1 MSPIEDRVLAL
12 AGVFQSARL
21 VQRLAYT
28 NTVISQPYG
37 ASMYSVL
44 VTDAAQTY
52 EVFGM
57 ESPSDMAPLKP
68 GLESVRDKL
77 KGNTDREEFEIA
89 RYVVNLI
96 QLASQLQGDK
106 QMMQQLS
113 DGIDA
118 IAAAFPPDR
127 KWLHGEEPSDTLI
140 KRIAD
145 LYSSTIS
152 NMMPRII
159 VNGDETVLKNEMT
172 AARIR
177 AVLMAGIRAAHL
189 WWQLGGRRWHLL
201 FRRKQV
207 ADTARRLLAQ
217 QAI

>member
-1 MSPIEDRVLAL
+1 VSPIEDRVLAL

-37 ASMYSVL
+37 ASIYSIL
-44 VTDAAQTY
+44 VTDAAHTY
-52 EVFGM
+52 EVFGL
-57 ESPSDMAPLKP
+57 ESPSDLAPLKP

-106 QMMQQLS
+106 HMMQQVS

-118 IAAAFPPDR
+118 IAAAFPPDPN
-127 KWLHGEEPSDTLI
+127 WLHGEEPSDTLI
-140 KRIAD
+140 RRIAEV
-145 LYSSTIS
+145 YTSTIS
-152 NMMPRII
+152 NMLPRII
-159 VNGDETVLKNEMT
+159 VNGDESVLKNEMT

-189 WWQLGGRRWHLL
+189 WWQLGGRRWQLL

-207 ADTARRLLAQ
+207 ADTARRLLDQ
-217 QAI
+217 QAV

>member
-12 AGVFQSARL
+12 AGIFQAARL
-21 VQRLAYT
+21 VHRLAYT

-57 ESPSDMAPLKP
+57 ESPKDMAPLKP

-96 QLASQLQGDK
+96 QLASQLQDDK
-106 QMMQQLS
+106 HMMLRLS
-113 DGIDA
+113 DGIDS
-118 IAAAFPPDR
+118 IAAAFPPD
-127 KWLHGEEPSDTLI
+127 KSWLHGEEPSGTMI

-159 VNGDETVLKNEMT
+159 VNGEEAILKNEMT
-172 AARIR
+172 AAKIR
-177 AVLMAGIRAAHL
+177 AMLMAGIRAAHL

-207 ADTARRLLAQ
+207 ADTARRLLTQLAV
-217 QAI
+217 

>member
-21 VQRLAYT
+21 AQRLAYT

-37 ASMYSVL
+37 ASIYSIL
-44 VTDAAQTY
+44 VTDAAHTY
-52 EVFGM
+52 EVFGL
-57 ESPSDMAPLKP
+57 ESPSDLAPLKP

-89 RYVVNLI
+89 RYVVHLI

-106 QMMQQLS
+106 KMMQQLS

-118 IAAAFPPDR
+118 IAAAFPPNPN
-127 KWLHGEEPSDTLI
+127 WLHGEEPSDTLI
-140 KRIAD
+140 RRIAD
-145 LYSSTIS
+145 VYTSTIS

-159 VNGDETVLKNEMT
+159 INGEESVLKNEMT

-189 WWQLGGRRWHLL
+189 WWQLGGRRWQLL

-207 ADTARRLLAQ
+207 ADAARRLLGQ
-217 QAI
+217 QAV

>member
-12 AGVFQSARL
+12 AGVFQSAKL
-21 VQRLAYT
+21 AQRLAYT

-37 ASMYSVL
+37 ASIYSIL
-44 VTDAAQTY
+44 VTDAEQTY

-57 ESPSDMAPLKP
+57 ESPTDMAPLRL
-68 GLESVRDKL
+68 GLEMVRDKL
-77 KGNTDREEFEIA
+77 KGGTDREEFEIA

-96 QLASQLQGDK
+96 QLASQLQSDD

-118 IAAAFPPDR
+118 IAAAFPPNPN
-127 KWLHGEEPSDTLI
+127 WLHGEEPSDTLI
-140 KRIAD
+140 QRIAD
-145 LYSSTIS
+145 VYTSTIS

-159 VNGDETVLKNEMT
+159 INGEESVLKNEM
-172 AARIR
+172 AAAKIR
-177 AVLMAGIRAAHL
+177 VVLMAGIRAAHL
-189 WWQLGGRRWHLL
+189 WWQLGGRRWQLL

-207 ADTARRLLAQ
+207 ADTARRLLA
-217 QAI
+217 

>member
-12 AGVFQSARL
+12 AGVFQAARL

-28 NTVISQPYG
+28 NTVISLPYG
-37 ASMYSVL
+37 ASMYSIV
-44 VTDAAQTY
+44 VTDAVHTY
-52 EVFGM
+52 EIFGM
-57 ESPSDMAPLKP
+57 ESPTDMAPLKP

-96 QLASQLQGDK
+96 QLASELQSDK
-106 QMMQQLS
+106 QMMQQVS

-118 IAAAFPPDR
+118 IAAAFPPNPD
-127 KWLHGEEPSDTLI
+127 WLHGEEPSDALI

-145 LYSSTIS
+145 LYSATIS

-159 VNGDETVLKNEMT
+159 VNGEEAVLKNEMT
-172 AARIR
+172 AAKIR

-207 ADTARRLLAQ
+207 ADTARRLLAH
-217 QAI
+217 QAV

>member
-12 AGVFQSARL
+12 AGVFQSAKL
-21 VQRLAYT
+21 AQRLAYT

-37 ASMYSVL
+37 ASIYSIL
-44 VTDAAQTY
+44 VTDAEQTY

-57 ESPSDMAPLKP
+57 ESPTDMAPLRL
-68 GLESVRDKL
+68 GLEMVRDKL
-77 KGNTDREEFEIA
+77 KGGTDREEFEIA

-96 QLASQLQGDK
+96 QLASQLQSDK

-118 IAAAFPPDR
+118 IAAAFPPNPN
-127 KWLHGEEPSDTLI
+127 WLHGEEPSDTLI
-140 KRIAD
+140 QRIAD
-145 LYSSTIS
+145 VYTSTIS

-159 VNGDETVLKNEMT
+159 INGEESVLKNEM
-172 AARIR
+172 AAAKIR
-177 AVLMAGIRAAHL
+177 VVLMAGIRAAHL
-189 WWQLGGRRWHLL
+189 WWQLGGRRWQLL

-207 ADTARRLLAQ
+207 ADTARRLLA
-217 QAI
+217 

>member
-12 AGVFQSARL
+12 AGVFQSAKL
-21 VQRLAYT
+21 AQRLAYT

-37 ASMYSVL
+37 ASIYSIL
-44 VTDAAQTY
+44 VTDAEQTY

-57 ESPSDMAPLKP
+57 ESPTDMAPLRL
-68 GLESVRDKL
+68 GLEMVRDKL
-77 KGNTDREEFEIA
+77 KGGTDREEFEIA

-96 QLASQLQGDK
+96 QLASQLQSDD

-118 IAAAFPPDR
+118 IAAAFPPNPN
-127 KWLHGEEPSDTLI
+127 WLHGEEPSDTLI
-140 KRIAD
+140 QRIAD
-145 LYSSTIS
+145 VYTSTIT

-159 VNGDETVLKNEMT
+159 INGEESVLKNEMT
-172 AARIR
+172 AAKIR
-177 AVLMAGIRAAHL
+177 VVLMAGIRAAHL
-189 WWQLGGRRWHLL
+189 WWQLGGRRWQLL

-207 ADTARRLLAQ
+207 AETARRLLA
-217 QAI
+217 

>member
-1 MSPIEDRVLAL
+1 VSPIEDRVLAL

-28 NTVISQPYG
+28 STVISLPYG

-44 VTDAAQTY
+44 VTDAKFTY

-57 ESPSDMAPLKP
+57 ESPTDMAPLKP
-68 GLESVRDKL
+68 GLELVRDKL

-96 QLASQLQGDK
+96 QLASQLQSDD

-118 IAAAFPPDR
+118 IAAAFPPNRD
-127 KWLHGEEPSDTLI
+127 WLHGEEPSDELI
-140 KRIAD
+140 MRIAE

-152 NMMPRII
+152 HMMPRII
-159 VNGDETVLKNEMT
+159 VNGDESVLKNEMT
-172 AARIR
+172 AAKIR

-207 ADTARRLLAQ
+207 AETARRLLTQ

>member
-12 AGVFQSARL
+12 AGVFQSAKL
-21 VQRLAYT
+21 AQRLAYT

-37 ASMYSVL
+37 ASIYSIL
-44 VTDAAQTY
+44 VTDAEQTY

-57 ESPSDMAPLKP
+57 ESPTDMAPLRL
-68 GLESVRDKL
+68 GLEMVRDKL
-77 KGNTDREEFEIA
+77 KGGTDREEFEIA

-96 QLASQLQGDK
+96 QLASQLQSDD

-118 IAAAFPPDR
+118 IAAAFPPNPN
-127 KWLHGEEPSDTLI
+127 WLHGEEPSDTLI
-140 KRIAD
+140 QRIAD
-145 LYSSTIS
+145 VYTSTIS

-159 VNGDETVLKNEMT
+159 INGEESVLKNEMT
-172 AARIR
+172 AAKIR
-177 AVLMAGIRAAHL
+177 VVLMAGIRAAHL
-189 WWQLGGRRWHLL
+189 WWQLGGRRWQLL

-207 ADTARRLLAQ
+207 AETARRLLA
-217 QAI
+217 

>member
-12 AGVFQSARL
+12 AGVFQSAKL
-21 VQRLAYT
+21 AQRLAYT

-37 ASMYSVL
+37 ASIYSIL
-44 VTDAAQTY
+44 VTDAEQTY

-57 ESPSDMAPLKP
+57 ESPTDMAPLRL
-68 GLESVRDKL
+68 GLEMVRDKL
-77 KGNTDREEFEIA
+77 KGGTDREEFEIA

-96 QLASQLQGDK
+96 QLASQLQSDK

-118 IAAAFPPDR
+118 IAAAFPPNPN
-127 KWLHGEEPSDTLI
+127 WLHGEEPSDTLI
-140 KRIAD
+140 QRIAD
-145 LYSSTIS
+145 VYTSTIS

-159 VNGDETVLKNEMT
+159 INGEESVLKNEM
-172 AARIR
+172 AAAKIR
-177 AVLMAGIRAAHL
+177 VVLMAGIRAAYL
-189 WWQLGGRRWHLL
+189 WWQLGGRRWQLL

-207 ADTARRLLAQ
+207 ADTARRLLA
-217 QAI
+217 

>member
-1 MSPIEDRVLAL
+1 VSPIEDRVLAL

-37 ASMYSVL
+37 ASIYSIL
-44 VTDAAQTY
+44 VTDAAHTY
-52 EVFGM
+52 EVFGL
-57 ESPSDMAPLKP
+57 ESPSDLTPLKP

-77 KGNTDREEFEIA
+77 KGHTDREEFEIA

-96 QLASQLQGDK
+96 QLASQLQDDVD
-106 QMMQQLS
+106 MMQQLS

-118 IAAAFPPDR
+118 IAAAFPPNPN
-127 KWLHGEEPSDTLI
+127 WLHGEEPSDALI
-140 KRIAD
+140 RRIAD
-145 LYSSTIS
+145 VYTSTIS
-152 NMMPRII
+152 NMLPRII
-159 VNGDETVLKNEMT
+159 VNGDESILKNEMT

-189 WWQLGGRRWHLL
+189 WWQLGGRRWQLL

-217 QAI
+217 QAV